1 MLTCHSHDV
10 SLETLCEATDA
21 EVLRGAGG
29 FAAPS
34 LTALYLNLDQE
45 VARRH
50 SIEAQLAAAGMQ
62 AERIHAVDGRKP
74 LPAELSAYFNA
85 EHLMDAG
92 ALGCYASHIKA
103 WQRILRK
110 DLPYAL
116 VLEDDAILAPGLQ
129 QLLTDILTALPRG
142 WDMVHLGTAPDRAV
156 WEMARVGSRRI
167 VQFSRV
173 PPGAVG
179 YLLSRAGARKLLKAE
194 PRLWPIDTDTRRP
207 WLFGL
212 AVYGVVAPP
221 IKHNWSVPST
231 IRARGCKRW
240 TPRRGW
246 RAAFRNPIR
255 NVQGFLFNWHRLGST
270 RWSFCLCVNGALKI
284 RAVLRRWVPSGLPAV
299 PGRRLQRLMHAALEN

>member
-1 MLTCHSHDV
+1 MLTCDSYDV
-10 SLETLCEATDA
+10 PLEPVCEATGVEA
-21 EVLRGAGG
+21 LRGAVG
-29 FAAPS
+29 FPAPR
-34 LTALYLNLDQE
+34 LTAFYLNLDQE

-50 SIEAQLAAAGMQ
+50 SIERQLSAAGMR
-62 AERIHAVDGRKP
+62 AERIDAVDGRKP

-103 WQRILRK
+103 WQKIVRK
-110 DLPYAL
+110 NLPYSL
-116 VLEDDAILAPGLQ
+116 VLEDDAILAPGLP
-129 QLLTDILTALPRG
+129 QLLSDILLSLPSG
-142 WDMVHLGTAPDRAV
+142 WDMVQLGTEPDRAV
-156 WEMARVGSRRI
+156 CEVARVGSRRI

-179 YLLSRAGARKLLKAE
+179 YLLSRAGARKLLRPE

-240 TPRRGW
+240 TPRRGL

-255 NVQGFLFNWHRLGST
+255 NVQGFLFNWRRLGSA
-270 RWSFCLCVNGALKI
+270 RWSLCVCVNGALKV
-284 RAVLRRWVPSGLPAV
+284 RAVLRRWVPSSLPALPV
-299 PGRRLQRLMHAALEN
+299 RRLQRVMHAAIEN